1 MSDNRYMALK
11 ITTRPDGSIANL
23 DISSYA
29 PDNGAVSAMIQPII
43 NAVAAAANED
53 LQQRQQGREQDHE
66 LFAAM
71 MKSAEDKAVDAAE
84 SAEMTGS
91 GETDKTAEVD
101 AAESAEMTGSVE
113 TDKTAESN
121 GASEA
126 EKAVDVLVKRMNPEK
141 VVAVIKR
148 LVKAIS

>member
-1 MSDNRYMALK
+1 MSDNRYTTFK

-23 DISSYA
+23 DFSSYA
-29 PDNGAVSAMIQPII
+29 PDNGAVSAMMQPII
-43 NAVAAAANED
+43 NAVAATANED
-53 LQQRQQGREQDHE
+53 LQQRQQGREQGHE

-71 MKSAEDKAVDAAE
+71 MKSAEDKA
-84 SAEMTGS
+84 
-91 GETDKTAEVD
+91 VD